1 VNVTRVAATLAL
13 VVTLIVAFV
22 CEVAIGAAGSETRL
36 LALGALRTRG
46 WSASDSW
53 RILTFSFLH
62 LNAVHLLLNVV
73 ALYWIGRIVERRV
86 GAAGLLTVFAG
97 GALTSGIA
105 GMLLGPFLPTTG
117 IAVGASG
124 AVFGLLAAAAVV
136 LVFRSDDAQRE
147 RDRRLRPVL
156 LACLVV
162 AALTSFLPGIS
173 LAGHVGGLIG
183 GALVVPLVVSK
194 PSG

>member
-73 ALYWIGRIVERRV
+73 ALYWIGRIVEPRV

-105 GMLLGPFLPTTG
+105 GMLLGQFLPTTG

-124 AVFGLLAAAAVV
+124 AVFGLLAAAVV

-162 AALTSFLPGIS
+162 AVLTSFLPGIS

-183 GALVVPLVVSK
+183 GALVVPLVVNK

>member
-1 VNVTRVAATLAL
+1 MIVTGVPATLAL
-13 VVTLIVAFV
+13 AVTLVVAFL

-36 LALGALRTRG
+36 LPLGALRTRG

-62 LNAVHLLLNVV
+62 LNAIHLLSNVA

-86 GAAGLLTVFAG
+86 GAGGLLAVFAA

-105 GMLLGPFLPTTG
+105 GMVLGPFLPTTG

-124 AVFGLLAAAAVV
+124 AVFGLLAAAVV
-136 LVFRSDDAQRE
+136 LVFRSDDAR

-162 AALTSFLPGIS
+162 AVLTSFLPGIS
-173 LAGHVGGLIG
+173 LAGHAGGLIG
-183 GALVVPLVVSK
+183 GALVVPLVVRK

>member
-1 VNVTRVAATLAL
+1 MNGTRVAATLAL
-13 VVTLIVAFV
+13 VVTLVVAFL
-22 CEVAIGAAGSETRL
+22 CEVVLGAAGSETGL
-36 LALGALRTRG
+36 LPLGALRTRG

-62 LNAVHLLLNVV
+62 LNAVHLLLNVA

-86 GAAGLLTVFAG
+86 GAAGLLAVFTG
-97 GALTSGIA
+97 GALISGIA

-117 IAVGASG
+117 VAVGASG
-124 AVFGLLAAAAVV
+124 AVFGLLAAALV
-136 LVFRSDDAQRE
+136 LVFLSDDARRE

-156 LACLVV
+156 LACFVV
-162 AALTSFLPGIS
+162 AVLTSFLPGIS

-183 GALVVPLVVSK
+183 GALVVPLVVGK

>member
-1 VNVTRVAATLAL
+1 VNVTRVAATIAL
-13 VVTLIVAFV
+13 VVTLVVAFV
-22 CEVAIGAAGSETRL
+22 CEVALGAAGSETRL
-36 LALGALRTRG
+36 LPLGALRTRG

-62 LNAVHLLLNVV
+62 LNAVHLLLNVA

-86 GAAGLLTVFAG
+86 GAAGLLAVFTG
-97 GALTSGIA
+97 GALMSGIA

-117 IAVGASG
+117 VAVGASG
-124 AVFGLLAAAAVV
+124 AVFGLLAAAVV
-136 LVFRSDDAQRE
+136 LVFRSGDARRE

>member
-1 VNVTRVAATLAL
+1 VNGTRVAATLAL
-13 VVTLIVAFV
+13 VVTLVVAFL
-22 CEVAIGAAGSETRL
+22 CEVVLGAAGSETSL
-36 LALGALRTRG
+36 LPLGALRTRG

-62 LNAVHLLLNVV
+62 LNAVHLLLNVA

-86 GAAGLLTVFAG
+86 GAAGLLAVFTG
-97 GALTSGIA
+97 GALMSGIA

-117 IAVGASG
+117 VAVGASG
-124 AVFGLLAAAAVV
+124 AVFALLAAAVV

>member
-1 VNVTRVAATLAL
+1 
-13 VVTLIVAFV
+13 
-22 CEVAIGAAGSETRL
+22 
-36 LALGALRTRG
+36 
-46 WSASDSW
+46 
-53 RILTFSFLH
+53 
-62 LNAVHLLLNVV
+62 
-73 ALYWIGRIVERRV
+73 
-86 GAAGLLTVFAG
+86 
-97 GALTSGIA
+97 
-105 GMLLGPFLPTTG
+105 
-117 IAVGASG
+117 
-124 AVFGLLAAAAVV
+124 V